1 MPPISELVIHD
12 RNYIEFERVRV
23 APKRALRPL
32 LVDNLMAKRAANM
45 KMGQRQV
52 KEAQRQDEEA
62 LTGGR
67 FPHWWKSGITGTK
80 RVRLEEEEEAEF
92 QPPKRRRRRQ

>member
-62 LTGGR
+62 LAEGK
-67 FPHWWKSGITGTK
+67 FPHWWSSGITGTK
-80 RVRLEEEEEAEF
+80 RVRLEEAEI
-92 QPPKRRRRRQ
+92 QPPRRKRRRK